1 MKLLAVAVAGRGLVD
16 PGAPV
21 FDAGDEALLRGSA
34 AFETLPV
41 YAGRPFLLER
51 HLDRLEA
58 SARALALGPLDRAEA
73 AKLVAQVAG
82 EAPSSAVR
90 VFLTEHTL
98 VATAA
103 ALPED
108 LEERR
113 ARGLSLRAVEIGVP
127 PALLAGAKATNYAV
141 AMAARREAERQGD
154 DDAILTGGGLVYDSP
169 TANIWW
175 LTGGVLSTP
184 APGPGVL
191 TGVTASVVREVV
203 PGLGLELREGAFPV
217 AGLAA
222 AEEAFTT
229 SSIVEV
235 MPIVAVDGAPLGGG
249 RPGKLAAR
257 LQAELRLRS
266 GR

>member
-16 PGAPV
+16 PDGPV

-41 YAGRPFLLER
+41 YGGRPFLLDR

-58 SARALALGPLDRAEA
+58 SARSLALAPLDRAEA
-73 AKLVAQVAG
+73 AELVAQVAAS
-82 EAPSSAVR
+82 APSCAVR
-90 VFLTEHTL
+90 VFLTDHTL

-103 ALPED
+103 ALPGDVEQ
-108 LEERR
+108 RR
-113 ARGLSLRAVEIGVP
+113 AQGLKLRVVEIGVP
-127 PALLAGAKATNYAV
+127 PPLLAGAKATNYAV
-141 AMAARREAERQGD
+141 AMAARREAERCGD

-169 TANIWW
+169 TANVWW
-175 LTGGVLSTP
+175 LDGNLLSTP

-191 TGVTASVVREVV
+191 TGVTASVVRELV

-217 AGLAA
+217 SGLAA

-235 MPIVAVDGAPLGGG
+235 MPIVAIDGFPVGDG
-249 RPGKLAAR
+249 RPGGLAAR